1 MLRFSLISLFPLML
15 PVLVSAQTTVL
26 IDPFTHTGPGVDM
39 FTADVNANLPGR
51 QSGGAL
57 TTTYTKALTAGAEAN
72 LDESSSAF
80 ANDDVINLRTAKQ
93 AAANAASI
101 AVQPA
106 LKLDT
111 NFGPQLAGRKWQVSF
126 QCRMLQNNG
135 SINDAWTAISIGDGA
150 ATTGPNNAAADIGLL
165 VRFNKGY
172 QVFLDNVVP
181 GTGNGTFTSTT
192 ATAFAANFW
201 AVTWTLTLMVDETVS
216 PASVTAKLTA
226 GASEQTI
233 GPWTTTFENATTRT
247 LEVRAH
253 QGGTNAAPAGAL
265 MDSRIND
272 LKIQVTTPPA
282 VPEVLV
288 PVKTQTVWAGD
299 DTAVSVQ
306 GWGAGALSYAWSLNG
321 TPVPGVNAATLNLP
335 AVSLAQGGTY
345 VATITNANGSATSTG
360 TLNVIHP
367 TEQQRTY
374 EPMGPSNRRSPLVI
388 SEIHYNPAGG
398 PLDPDLEFVEI
409 HNTDPWPEDL
419 GLWQLS
425 GEIDYTLPAG
435 TVIPAGGFLV
445 IAAQPAA
452 VQAHYGITGV
462 LGPWTGSLSNA
473 GGELRLR
480 KRAGAVAVDARY
492 ADGAS
497 RWPIAADGHGHS
509 LVLARPSYGEQSP
522 RAWEASAFVGGSPG
536 AADPVP
542 AAAADLVRIS
552 ASRPLADPGAPGQV
566 AMIALENLGPLPVD
580 AGGLSL
586 QSVGGAAVQT
596 HVLPAGTVVPAFGT
610 IEVSPA
616 SFSRDPAGETLLLKN
631 AAGTRVIDAAITE
644 PTAAGQTWFRDDGA
658 PGLICI
664 NQVSPEPVSGL
675 EQDQWVEVRN
685 ASFSPAD
692 ISGWRITG
700 GIAFTFP
707 PGTVLD
713 GLGKIVVAKDVAAFT
728 ALYAPQPLQQVTG
741 PFSGA
746 LDPDGERL
754 VLRYPATIPGGTVYP
769 MTDAVLY
776 PPVTDSARGR
786 TWKRID
792 PQTDGTV
799 PENWELVSGGAS
811 GEVITV
817 QTTGALDLNYPGI
830 TDVSQ
835 VQIFL
840 MGEGEAVID
849 EVEVLDSGGVNRIA
863 DGTFTSGAQ
872 GSWIFQ
878 GNHERSSISG
888 GALTVRAGGR
898 GGPDGNRIRCPLTSN
913 LTPGTTATIRMKA
926 RWVWGNPEIIIRLRG
941 GWLEA
946 YGRLPVPAR
955 AGQPWAIGETLH
967 QAPTIS
973 AITVR
978 PVLPQPGQSQ
988 RVFARVECED
998 EITSIKLRYRIDP
1011 ATTFTEVTMLPDTDR
1026 HGPLSGN
1033 VFTARIPARTAG
1045 TTVAWHIT
1053 ATNDEGRIRTWPARY
1068 PVTEALTRW
1077 GEVPQT
1083 NPFATYRMWQT
1094 TANAS
1099 RWASR
1104 DKFSN
1109 EPLDL
1114 TFVYGEHRVIYGA
1127 RAYYGGSEATTPG
1140 YNGPAGNLCA
1150 YNLSMPDGTEVI
1162 GTDAFNLDWP
1172 VRDSTNQREQL
1183 MFWMCEQMDLPHLHR
1198 RYVNLYFNGVRRG
1211 VINDD
1216 VQRPNQDVL
1225 DEFYR
1230 GDSGGWLHKT
1240 NNYVEVND
1248 AGSARIDPAQ
1258 GNFLTHYDSGGQ
1270 HKLVRYRW
1278 NWLPRATDD
1287 QNNFTE
1293 IFSLI
1298 DALNITTSGYDAAV
1312 RARVN
1317 APNWSRTFAMN
1328 DLCSFWDSFGNGNRK
1343 NTYLYKPEQSGW
1355 ELISWDFDVGLGVF
1369 NDPTDAALF
1378 SAGDP
1383 VLTTFQAHPGFRR
1396 EYWRAMRE
1404 ALNTWFTGDPAGRL
1418 YQRLQQ
1424 KWDALQSVPGLVSPF
1439 VASGAY
1445 SLSIPQWVN
1454 NRRTYL
1460 LSQVSTAEAGA
1471 TWGITGPVNNAT
1483 VSSNNITLSGR
1494 APFTVASIRVNDVPI
1509 SVNWLSVTVW
1519 NSPIVIR
1526 NGANVLTITAHDRDG
1541 NVLYTTVHNLTSTAP
1556 TAWPAVRFNEWMAG
1570 NSAASGITD
1579 PADGASDDWI
1589 ELRNPTAAAVSL
1601 AGWRIS
1607 DQPGNPALYTIPAGF
1622 SIPANGYLMVWCDD
1636 STFQNAPA
1644 TRPDL
1649 HVPFKLSA
1657 GGETLELTAPD
1668 GTRIDL
1674 ATFGPQ
1680 DTDKTSGRWAGS
1692 GDSVV
1697 PLTSPSPGA
1706 VNVFTPPVPE
1716 FTAPV
1721 TISPAGL
1728 TLTWSAIPGA
1738 TYRITRSTDLAS
1750 WPLAGT
1756 VTATSG
1762 TATFTAPVNPAEG
1775 RAFLRVAL
1783 VIP

>member
-1 MLRFSLISLFPLML
+1 MAH
-15 PVLVSAQTTVL
+15 AQTTVL
-26 IDPFTHTGPGVDM
+26 SDPFTHTGPAAGQ

-51 QSGGAL
+51 QSAGLL
-57 TTTYTKALTAGAEAN
+57 TTTFTKALSAGAEAN
-72 LDESSSAF
+72 LEESSTAF
-80 ANDDVINLRTAKQ
+80 SNDDVINLRTAKQ

-126 QCRMLQNNG
+126 QCRMLQNNA

-150 ATTGPNNAAADIGLL
+150 ATAGPNNAAADIGML
-165 VRFNKGY
+165 VRYNKGY

-181 GTGNGTFTSTT
+181 AGGNGTFTSTT
-192 ATAFAANFW
+192 ATAFGADFW
-201 AVTWTLTLMVDETVS
+201 GATWTLTVTVDESVS
-216 PASVTAKLTA
+216 PASLTAKLTA
-226 GASEQTI
+226 GAAEQTI
-233 GPWTTTFENATTRT
+233 GPWTTSFENATTRT

-253 QGGTNAAPAGAL
+253 QGGVNAAPAGAL

-272 LKIQVTTPPA
+272 LRILVTTPPA

-288 PVKTQTVWAGD
+288 PVKAAQTVWAGD
-299 DTAVSVQ
+299 DVALSVQ

-321 TPVPGVNAATLNLP
+321 SPVPGANTATLNLP
-335 AVSLAQGGTY
+335 AVTLAQGGSYT
-345 VATITNANGSATSTG
+345 ATITNANGSVTSTG

-367 TEQQRTY
+367 TAQQRTY
-374 EPMGPSNRRSPLVI
+374 EPMGPSNRRGPLVI

-425 GEIDYTLPAG
+425 GEIGYTFPAG
-435 TVIPAGGFLV
+435 TVIPANSYLV
-445 IAAQPAA
+445 VAAQPAA
-452 VQAHYGITGV
+452 VQSHYGITGV

-480 KRAGAVAVDARY
+480 KKAGAVAVDASY
-492 ADGAS
+492 SDGSS

-509 LVLARPSYGEQSP
+509 LVLARPTYGEQSP
-522 RAWEASAFVGGSPG
+522 QAWESSAVIGGSPG

-542 AAAADLVRIS
+542 AATEDLVRIA

-566 AMIALENLGPLPVD
+566 AMIALENLGPVPIDASGMLLES
-580 AGGLSL
+580 AGG
-586 QSVGGAAVQT
+586 GAVQA
-596 HVLPAGTVVPAFGT
+596 HILPTGTVVPAFGT

-616 SFSRDPAGETLLLKN
+616 SFIRDPAGETLLLKN
-631 AAGTRVIDAAITE
+631 AAGTRVIDAAATE
-644 PTAAGQTWFRDDGA
+644 PAAAGQTWFRDDGA

-664 NQVSPEPVSGL
+664 NQVSPVPVSGL

-700 GIAFTFP
+700 VIAFTFP

-728 ALYAPQPLQQVTG
+728 ALYAPQALQKVTG

-754 VLRYPATIPGGTVYP
+754 ALRYPATIPGGTVYQQVD
-769 MTDAVLY
+769 TVLY
-776 PPVTDSARGR
+776 PPETDTTRGR
-786 TWKRID
+786 TWRRID
-792 PQTDGTV
+792 PLTDGTV
-799 PENWELVSGGAS
+799 RENWELSTSGAAS
-811 GEVITV
+811 EFITV

-849 EVEVLDSGGVNRIA
+849 DVEVLDSGGVNRIA

-872 GSWIFQ
+872 GGWVFQ
-878 GNHERSSISG
+878 GNHERSSMSG
-888 GALTVRAGGR
+888 GAMVIRAGGR

-913 LTPGTTATIRMKA
+913 LTPGTSATIRMKA

-946 YGRLPVPAR
+946 HGRLPVPAR
-955 AGQPWAIGETLH
+955 AGQPWDVGETLH
-967 QAPTIS
+967 QAPVIS
-973 AITVR
+973 ATTVR
-978 PVLPQPGQSQ
+978 PALPQPGQSQ

-998 EITSIKLRYRIDP
+998 EITSIRLRYRIDP
-1011 ATTFTEVTMLPDTDR
+1011 STTFTEVTMLPDTDR
-1026 HGPLSGN
+1026 HGPLTGS
-1033 VFTARIPARTAG
+1033 VFTARIPAQTAG

-1053 ATNDEGRIRTWPARY
+1053 ATNDEGRTRTWPTRY

-1077 GEVPQT
+1077 GETPQT

-1094 TANAS
+1094 AANTS

-1114 TFVYGEHRVIYGA
+1114 TFVYGEHRVVYGA

-1140 YNGPAGNLCA
+1140 YNGPAAGLCA
-1150 YNLSMPDGTEVI
+1150 YNLSMPDGVEVI
-1162 GTDAFNLDWP
+1162 GTDGFNLDWP

-1198 RYVNLYFNGVRRG
+1198 RFVNLYFNGVRRG

-1225 DEFYR
+1225 NEFYR
-1230 GDSGGWLHKT
+1230 SDNGGRLIKS

-1248 AGSARIDPAQ
+1248 AGTARLDPMQ
-1258 GNFLTHYDSGGQ
+1258 GNFLTHYNSGGQ

-1278 NWLPRATDD
+1278 NWQPRATDD
-1287 QNNFTE
+1287 LNDFTE

-1298 DALNITTSGYDAAV
+1298 DALNTAPAGYDTAV

-1317 APNWSRTFAMN
+1317 TTNWSRTFAMN
-1328 DLCSFWDSFGNGNRK
+1328 DLCSFWDSFGNGNKK
-1343 NTYLYKPEQSGW
+1343 NTYLYKPELSGW

-1383 VLTTFQAHPGFRR
+1383 VLTTFQTQSAYRR

-1404 ALNTWFTGDPAGRL
+1404 ALNTWFTGDSNGRL

-1424 KWDALQSVPGLVSPF
+1424 KWNALQSVPGLVSPF

-1445 SLSIPQWVN
+1445 PLSIPAWVN
-1454 NRRTYL
+1454 ARRTFL
-1460 LSQVSTAEAGA
+1460 LTQ
-1471 TWGITGPVNNAT
+1471 VNNAETGGAWSITTPANGAT
-1483 VSSNNITLSGR
+1483 VFTNSITLSGR
-1494 APFTVASIRVNDVPI
+1494 APFTVASIRVNGLPLA
-1509 SVNWLSVTVW
+1509 LSWPNVTTWSAPFV
-1519 NSPIVIR
+1519 VM
-1526 NGANVLTITAHDRDG
+1526 NGANALTITGHDHDG
-1541 NVLYTTVHNLTSTAP
+1541 AVIFTSVHNLTSTAP
-1556 TAWPAVRFNEWMAG
+1556 TSWPALRFNEWMAS

-1607 DQPGNPALYTIPAGF
+1607 DQPGNPGLFTIPSGF
-1622 SIPANGYLMVWCDD
+1622 SIPANGYLILWCDD
-1636 STFQNAPA
+1636 STFQNAPT

-1649 HVPFKLSA
+1649 HVPFRLSA
-1657 GGETLELTAPD
+1657 AGETLELTAPD

-1674 ATFGPQ
+1674 VTFGPQ
-1680 DTDKTSGRWAGS
+1680 DPDKTSGRWAGS

-1697 PLTSPSPGA
+1697 LLSSPTLGAANAFSPPA
-1706 VNVFTPPVPE
+1706 PE
-1716 FTAPV
+1716 FTAPA
-1721 TISPAGL
+1721 TLSPTGL
-1728 TLTWSAIPGA
+1728 TLTWRALPGA
-1738 TYRITRSTDLAS
+1738 TYQITRSTDLTS

-1756 VTATSG
+1756 VTATSS
-1762 TATFTAPVNPAEG
+1762 TATFTVPVSPAEP
-1775 RAFLRVAL
+1775 RAFYRVGI
-1783 VIP
+1783 VVP